1 MTRKRKDMTKKEL
14 KKINSRIEELIALY
28 VHYKWSD
35 NGLCLPAYESKKAK
49 QKYCRKNK
57 SRDCDMCRV
66 AYLENYIKR
75 VRKDYYFKL
84 SDFKDEEESE

>member
-1 MTRKRKDMTKKEL
+1 MTKKEL
-14 KKINSRIEELIALY
+14 KKINSRIEELISLY

-35 NGLCLPAYESKKAK
+35 NGLCLPAYESKNAK

-57 SRDCDMCRV
+57 TRDCDMCRV
-66 AYLENYIKR
+66 TYLENYIKR

-84 SDFKDEEESE
+84 SDFTDEEESE